1 MTLLNFGTSNPI
13 HSHPILILM
22 NKVFFNLMIV
32 LTCFSC
38 QQKTQAPE
46 TGHISQ
52 IQAPAVRL
60 ADGVPLQISL
70 HLRWDIENPEHFYAT
85 YDSISGFVRHILQPK
100 IMEALGDMA
109 FGYASIDSVFGPQRP
124 RFLADLRQCI
134 QPLCRADGITIRE
147 VVVPGIG
154 FPGSYVEAMER
165 AGLQRQELEAIRR
178 AIILETAQ
186 AEKERKMTEVRARIQ
201 VAQEEAN
208 AKIQEIQTRGE
219 ERRRTAE
226 LARAETQAQ
235 LDYKKAMTEAE
246 RQRALNQ
253 TELEKLTGLKELEV
267 QKIQQM
273 NASDVQKQ
281 TELAKIYSGNPDYA
295 SFIIDKE
302 LATNVG
308 VAILPPSGNIP
319 NLLDRFWKTKKK

>member
-1 MTLLNFGTSNPI
+1 MHKVVF
-13 HSHPILILM
+13 ILVVVSM
-22 NKVFFNLMIV
+22 WV
-32 LTCFSC
+32 SC
-38 QQKTQAPE
+38 QPKHQAPE
-46 TGHISQ
+46 IGHISK
-52 IQAPAVRL
+52 IQVPAVRL
-60 ADGVPLQISL
+60 ADGVPLQVSL
-70 HLRWDIENPEHFYAT
+70 HLRWDIEDPKHFYAT
-85 YDSISGFVRHILQPK
+85 YDSISGFVQHVMQPK
-100 IMEALGDMA
+100 IMEALGNMA
-109 FGYASIDSVFGPQRP
+109 FEYASVDSVFGTQRP
-124 RFLADLRQCI
+124 LFLADMRQSI
-134 QPLCRADGITIRE
+134 LSLCQSDGIKIRE

-154 FPGSYVEAMER
+154 FPGTYVEAMEQ

-219 ERRRTAE
+219 ERRRAAE

-235 LDYKKAMTEAE
+235 LDYKKAMTDAE

-267 QKIQQM
+267 QKTQQM
-273 NASDVQKQ
+273 NASDIQKQ